1 MTQMSNKVTDQRGI
15 ILTDNVDLDWLN
27 SLTPRFHSDYVKF
40 VIDTK
45 TNRVVVGMDVHA
57 DAQALLGADE
67 DTLYG
72 GNIYRDGHI
81 VYSSTLNVD
90 KSLSAKKKPGLF
102 QKLFHTD
109 NSNNPRIVTNKDII
123 EQINAVLFAWVKI

>member
-1 MTQMSNKVTDQRGI
+1 MSNKVTDQRGI

-40 VIDTK
+40 VVDTK

-57 DAQALLGADE
+57 DAQALLGAE
-67 DTLYG
+67 ENTLYG
-72 GNIYRDGHI
+72 GNIYKDGTI

-90 KSLSAKKKPGLF
+90 KSLSAEKKTG
-102 QKLFHTD
+102 
-109 NSNNPRIVTNKDII
+109 
-123 EQINAVLFAWVKI
+123 LFAWVKL

>member
-1 MTQMSNKVTDQRGI
+1 MNQISNKVTDQRGI

-40 VIDTK
+40 VVDTK

-57 DAQALLGADE
+57 DAQALLGAEE

-72 GNIYRDGHI
+72 GNIYKDGTI
-81 VYSSTLNVD
+81 VYSSTLNVE
-90 KSLSAKKKPGLF
+90 KSLSAEKRSGLF
-102 QKLFHTD
+102 QRLFRSEKSD
-109 NSNNPRIVTNKDII
+109 NPRIVTDRELID
-123 EQINAVLFAWVKI
+123 EINAVLFAWVKL